1 MRERRERRR
10 RRRRK
15 KWKWKE
21 KRKERGRKREKEA
34 PVNSI
39 IAYTSINY
47 TSCAIIAII
56 RMNMNTIYIRETRVP
71 AWLRDR
77 GTICFR
83 AANLRNNA
91 DVVSTNNN
99 LE

>member
-1 MRERRERRR
+1 MEME
-10 RRRRK
+10 
-15 KWKWKE
+15 
-21 KRKERGRKREKEA
+21 RKREKEA

-99 LE
+99 LEQGTKERTAIFRFDDF